1 MFRTLFAIALRH
13 LFGRKRQ
20 TFTTITGVAVSTMVL
35 ITTISLTRGL
45 LDSFV
50 ETIVDV
56 APHITI
62 KGEPVDPLPVDLL
75 SDPQVSRYAFVDENV
90 QKEERKEVRN
100 YRQILLD
107 ILSSGSYA
115 EEVVAASPYVESRV
129 IVIKGNTSQPILMKG
144 VMIEQENAISGIG
157 ERLGTG
163 DLAFFEKTPNA
174 LLVGRTVAMD
184 LGLELH
190 DEVTVVPV
198 SGPARQCKVA
208 GIFFSGVN
216 AVDNTVFVSLKFG
229 QLLESMP
236 ADKVTGIG
244 LRVRDPLA
252 NEQLAAELERVTG
265 YICATWQ
272 EENASVL
279 SLFNRIGYIVFSL
292 VAFVGVVSGFGV
304 ANILVTTVFEKSR
317 DIAIMKSCGF
327 PAGALVGM
335 FILEGFIVG
344 FAGALA
350 GGVLATGSINILANI
365 PVEASQGPLTKTG
378 FSMSWNPF
386 YFLFVI
392 FLTVLISTIA
402 ATIPS
407 TRAAKLEPVQVL
419 RDSSL

>member
-1 MFRTLFAIALRH
+1 MFGTLLSIGLRH
-13 LFGRKRQ
+13 LLGRKRQ
-20 TFTTITGVAVSTMVL
+20 TLTTIAGVAVSTMVL

-62 KGEPVDPLPVDLL
+62 KGEPVESLPVDLL
-75 SDPQVSRYAFVDENV
+75 SDSELLRHAFVDENI

-100 YRQILLD
+100 YRQILSILD
-107 ILSSGSYA
+107 SENYA
-115 EEVVAASPYVESRV
+115 EEVVAVSPYVESRV
-129 IVIKGNTSQPILMKG
+129 IVVKGSKNEPISMKG
-144 VMIEQENAISGIG
+144 VMIEQENAISGI
-157 ERLGTG
+157 EDRLTAG

-174 LLVGRTVAMD
+174 LLVGRTVAVDM
-184 LGLELH
+184 GLELH

-198 SGPARQCKVA
+198 SGPTRQCKVA

-229 QLLESMP
+229 QILENLP
-236 ADKVTGIG
+236 ADKVSGVG
-244 LRVRDPLA
+244 LKVADPLV
-252 NEQLAAELERVTG
+252 NERLAAGLERVTG
-265 YICATWQ
+265 YNCVTWQ

-304 ANILVTTVFEKSR
+304 ANILVTTVFEKSC
-317 DIAIMKSCGF
+317 DIAIMKSYGF
-327 PAGALVGM
+327 SAGALVGM
-335 FILEGFIVG
+335 FILEGFFVG

-350 GGVLATGSINILANI
+350 GGVLATGSISFLANI

-378 FSMSWNPF
+378 FSMSWNPL

>member
-1 MFRTLFAIALRH
+1 MFRTLFTIALRH

-20 TFTTITGVAVSTMVL
+20 TLTTIVGVAVSTMVL
-35 ITTISLTRGL
+35 ITTVSLTRGL

-62 KGEPVDPLPVDLL
+62 KGEPVRSLPVDLL
-75 SDPQVSRYAFVDENV
+75 SDAEALRHAFVDENI

-100 YRQILLD
+100 YGQVLN
-107 ILSSGSYA
+107 ILSSENYA
-115 EEVVAASPYVESRV
+115 DEIIAVSPYVESRV
-129 IVIKGNTSQPILMKG
+129 IVIKGGKNQPISMKG
-144 VMIEQENAISGIG
+144 VEIEQENAISGI
-157 ERLGTG
+157 EDRLTAGN
-163 DLAFFEKTPNA
+163 LSFFEKTPNA
-174 LLVGRTVAMD
+174 LLVGRTVALDM
-184 LGLELH
+184 GIELH
-190 DEVTVVPV
+190 DEVTLVPP
-198 SGPARQCKVA
+198 SGPSRQCKVA

-216 AVDNTVFVSLKFG
+216 AVDNTVYVSLKFG
-229 QLLESMP
+229 QILENLP
-236 ADKVTGIG
+236 ADKVSGVG
-244 LRVRDPLA
+244 LKVLNPLA
-252 NEQLAAELERVTG
+252 NERLAGELERITG
-265 YICATWQ
+265 YNSTTWQ
-272 EENASVL
+272 EENAGIL
-279 SLFNRIGYIVFSL
+279 SLFNRIGFIVFSL

-317 DIAIMKSCGF
+317 DIAIMKSYGF
-327 PAGALVGM
+327 SSRALVGM

-350 GGVLATGSINILANI
+350 GGILATGSINLLASI
-365 PVEASQGPLTKTG
+365 PLEASQGPLTKTG
-378 FSMSWNPF
+378 FSMSWNPL

-392 FLTVLISTIA
+392 FLTVLISAIA

>member
-1 MFRTLFAIALRH
+1 MFRTLFTIALRH

-20 TFTTITGVAVSTMVL
+20 TLTTIAGVAVSTMVL

-45 LDSFV
+45 LESFI
-50 ETIVDV
+50 EAIVDV

-62 KGEPVDPLPVDLL
+62 KGEGVRSLPVNLL
-75 SDPQVSRYAFVDENV
+75 SDAEELRHAFVDENI

-100 YRQILLD
+100 YRQVLNILN
-107 ILSSGSYA
+107 SENYA
-115 EEVVAASPYVESRV
+115 EEIVAVSPYVESRV
-129 IVIKGNTSQPILMKG
+129 IVIKGGKSQPISMKG
-144 VMIEQENAISGIG
+144 VGIEQENAISGI
-157 ERLGTG
+157 EDRLMAGN
-163 DLAFFEKTPNA
+163 LSFFEKTSNA
-174 LLVGRTVAMD
+174 LLVGRTVAVDM
-184 LGLELH
+184 GLELH
-190 DEVTVVPV
+190 DEVTIVPP

-208 GIFFSGVN
+208 GIFFSGVS
-216 AVDNTVFVSLKFG
+216 AVDNTVYASLKFG
-229 QLLESMP
+229 QILKNLP
-236 ADKVTGIG
+236 ADKVTGVGIK
-244 LRVRDPLA
+244 VVDPLA
-252 NEQLAAELERVTG
+252 NERLTGELERVTG
-265 YICATWQ
+265 YNCVTWQ
-272 EENASVL
+272 EENASIL
-279 SLFNRIGYIVFSL
+279 SLFNRIGSIVFSL

-317 DIAIMKSCGF
+317 DIAIMKSYGF
-327 PAGALVGM
+327 SAGALVGM

-350 GGVLATGSINILANI
+350 GGILATGSINLLANI

-378 FSMSWNPF
+378 FSMSWNPL

-392 FLTVLISTIA
+392 VLTVFISTIA

>member
-1 MFRTLFAIALRH
+1 MLSTLFAIAFRH
-13 LFGRKRQ
+13 LTGRRRQ
-20 TFTTITGVAVSTMVL
+20 TLTTMTGVAVSTMVL

-62 KGEPVDPLPVDLL
+62 KGEPVEPAPVDLL
-75 SDPQVSRYAFVDENV
+75 GSAGGSRYAFIEENI

-100 YRQILLD
+100 YRQVLNILN
-107 ILSSGSYA
+107 SAEYA
-115 EEVVAASPYVESRV
+115 SAVTASSPYVVSRV
-129 IVIKGNTSQPILMKG
+129 IMIKGNTNQPILIKG
-144 VMIEQENAISGIG
+144 VNIEQENAISKVGQQ
-157 ERLGTG
+157 LTAG

-174 LLVGRTVAMD
+174 LLVGKTVADD

-190 DEVTVVPV
+190 DEVSVVPA

-208 GIFFSGVN
+208 GVFFSGVN
-216 AVDNTVFVSLKFG
+216 AVDNTVFVSLKFA
-229 QLLESMP
+229 QILEGLP

-244 LRVRDPLA
+244 LKVSEPLV
-252 NEQLAAELERVTG
+252 NQELARELERITG
-265 YICATWQ
+265 YISDTWQ

-279 SLFNRIGYIVFSL
+279 SLFNRIGFIVFSL

-317 DIAIMKSCGF
+317 DIAILKSVGF
-327 PAGALVGM
+327 SSGALVGM
-335 FILEGFIVG
+335 FILEGFLVG

-350 GGVLATGSINILANI
+350 GGVLATGSVNLLASI
-365 PVEASQGPLTKTG
+365 PIESSQGPLTKTG
-378 FSMSWNPF
+378 FSMSWNPL
-386 YFLFVI
+386 YFFFVI
-392 FLTVLISTIA
+392 FITVLISTIA

-407 TRAAKLEPVQVL
+407 TRVAKLEPVQVL

>member
-1 MFRTLFAIALRH
+1 MFRTLLAIALRH

-20 TFTTITGVAVSTMVL
+20 TLTTIAGVAVSTMVL

-56 APHITI
+56 APHITV
-62 KGEPVDPLPVDLL
+62 KGEPVRALPVDLL
-75 SDPQVSRYAFVDENV
+75 SDPDSLRHAFVDENI

-100 YRQILLD
+100 YRQILNVL
-107 ILSSGSYA
+107 GTESYA
-115 EEVVAASPYVESRV
+115 ADVVAVSPYVASRV
-129 IVIKGNTSQPILMKG
+129 IVVKGNRNRPISMKG
-144 VMIEQENAISGIG
+144 VMIEQENAISSIG
-157 ERLGTG
+157 DRLTAG
-163 DLAFFEKTPNA
+163 DIGLFEKTPNA
-174 LLVGRTVAMD
+174 LLVGRSVAADM
-184 LGLELH
+184 GLELH
-190 DEVTVVPV
+190 DEVTVVPA
-198 SGPARQCKVA
+198 SGPTRQSKVA

-229 QLLESMP
+229 QILENLP
-236 ADKVTGIG
+236 ADKVSGIG
-244 LRVRDPLA
+244 LKVEDPFKNARLA
-252 NEQLAAELERVTG
+252 GELERVTG
-265 YICATWQ
+265 YTCVTWQ

-317 DIAIMKSCGF
+317 DIAIMKSYGF
-327 PAGALVGM
+327 SAGSLVVM
-335 FILEGFIVG
+335 FILEGLFVG
-344 FAGALA
+344 FAGALT
-350 GGVLATGSINILANI
+350 GGLLATGSINFLANI

-378 FSMSWNPF
+378 FSMSWNPL

-407 TRAAKLEPVQVL
+407 MRAAKLEPVEVL